1 MINRI
6 DFIFFD
12 CRKTFIIIVLHLY
25 NNNIKCFCLHVVRRC
40 VHLFCW
46 NDEQNAKSVRQGG
59 QHGPL
64 DHLLPEKRS
73 GLIHCTSF
81 FFMVLVGHIHVVFG
95 PMWDLMCIVH
105 LVISLHEAMI
115 CLNHV
120 QQSLATFHDQTFTYS
135 MCRCS
140 LYQILIK
147 RSTQKMNCLLWSQ
160 ANASCLYK
168 SKVLN
173 KSLSLD

>member
-12 CRKTFIIIVLHLY
+12 CRKTFIIFVLHLY
-25 NNNIKCFCLHVVRRC
+25 NNNIKCFCLYVVGRC

-46 NDEQNAKSVRQGG
+46 NDEQNAKSVCQGG

-64 DHLLPEKRS
+64 DHILPQKRS

-105 LVISLHEAMI
+105 LVIFLHVAMI
-115 CLNHV
+115 CLIMFSQIKLCFIIKYLHTV
-120 QQSLATFHDQTFTYS
+120 CFKLGVHFTK
-135 MCRCS
+135 
-140 LYQILIK
+140 L
-147 RSTQKMNCLLWSQ
+147 RSTQRMN
-160 ANASCLYK
+160 
-168 SKVLN
+168 
-173 KSLSLD
+173 SLKALDKGKCIYTS

>member
-25 NNNIKCFCLHVVRRC
+25 NNNIKCFCLYVVGRC

-46 NDEQNAKSVRQGG
+46 NDEQNAKSVCQGG

-64 DHLLPEKRS
+64 DHILPQKRS

-105 LVISLHEAMI
+105 LVIFFLHVAMI
-115 CLNHV
+115 CFNHV
-120 QQSLATFHDQTFTYS
+120 QPNKAMFYYQIFTYS
-135 MCRCS
+135 MFWIRCS
-140 LYQILIK
+140 LYKIK
-147 RSTQKMNCLLWSQ
+147 KHTKNEFIESFGQRQMHLVYTRVRYW
-160 ANASCLYK
+160 
-168 SKVLN
+168 
-173 KSLSLD
+173 